1 MQLKMSHKEDIWNP
15 EFNTRVVIYVWY
27 FFLTGVIAMRQLEQ
41 VGLSQLEDHRK
52 TKSNNRNKQ

>member
-1 MQLKMSHKEDIWNP
+1 MSQKEDIWNP